1 MEFVNVVQ
9 IPSVCLPRV
18 YYKFDKNYVEQVFC
32 EIFGPDNRGES
43 CVERIDIII
52 RHDRNTNEPFHVVFV
67 HFSEFME
74 PTQCVIDFSKRIIA
88 QEEVKIQ
95 YDYPWFWKVRQNRN
109 HNIQQYNN
117 SRTNSGPRIM
127 SKDDEQAI
135 ITAKRNLCQ
144 QYNNDNHQEQHK
156 NTPTTPQST
165 PPSPQSTPPS
175 NHSSRKSWTELNQEE
190 EEEEEE

>member
-135 ITAKRNLCQ
+135 ITAKRNLWQ
-144 QYNNDNHQEQHK
+144 QYNNNHDQQETHQQ

-165 PPSPQSTPPS
+165 PPPSPQSTPPS
-175 NHSSRKSWTELNQEE
+175 NHSSRKSWTELNEE
-190 EEEEEE
+190 EE